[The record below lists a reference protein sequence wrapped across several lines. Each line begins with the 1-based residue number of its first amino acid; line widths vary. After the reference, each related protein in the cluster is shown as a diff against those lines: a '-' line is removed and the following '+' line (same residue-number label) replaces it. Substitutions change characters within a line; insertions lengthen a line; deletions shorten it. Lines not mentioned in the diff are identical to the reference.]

1 MFDEGDE
8 LTNEEIL
15 ELMSKPNPHGLEP
28 FGPDW
33 EKEMDMH
40 PLFMDD
46 VPQEVIDGTLDA
58 YFIDLNLEKKI
69 ISFWIKS

>member
-1 MFDEGDE
+1 
-8 LTNEEIL
+8 
-15 ELMSKPNPHGLEP
+15 
-28 FGPDW
+28 
-33 EKEMDMH
+33 MDMH